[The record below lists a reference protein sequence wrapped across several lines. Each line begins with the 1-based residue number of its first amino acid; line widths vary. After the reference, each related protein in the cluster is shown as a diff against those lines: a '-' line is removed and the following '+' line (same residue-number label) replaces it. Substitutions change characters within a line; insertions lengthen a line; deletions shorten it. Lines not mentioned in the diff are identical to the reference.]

1 MKLTINKKTLFS
13 EIKSYAAITLGLIA
27 FSLGL
32 TAFLIPSD
40 IVTGGIAGLGSLI
53 YFATGIPVGVVILVA
68 NVALVLIAI
77 QQLGMGFGVKT
88 IYSILFMSLALT
100 IMQQYIKEPVVDDKF
115 MSAII
120 GAMITGASIGF
131 IFNYGGSTGGTDI
144 VAMIINKYHN
154 ISPGKIYLYSDLL
167 IITSSYFLFESIELI
182 VYGYVTVGVFSW
194 VVDLVLTGNK
204 ASMQM
209 FIFSKKS
216 DELAE
221 LISNQVKRG
230 VTIIDGKGWY
240 SKNTVPIL
248 LVVVRK
254 AESQMIFRM
263 IKEADPQAFVSVS
276 SVMGVYGEG
285 FDEIRVKKSKKK
297 SELEGAN

>member
-13 EIKSYAAITLGLIA
+13 ELKSYAAITVGLVV

-53 YFATGIPVGVVILVA
+53 YFATGIPVGVVVLVA
-68 NVALVLIAI
+68 NIGLVLLAI
-77 QQLGMGFGVKT
+77 QQLGMGFGIKT
-88 IYSILFMSLALT
+88 IYSILVMSLILT
-100 IMQQYIKEPVVDDKF
+100 VMQQYITEPVVDDKF
-115 MSAII
+115 MAAII
-120 GAMITGASIGF
+120 GAMLTGASIGF
-131 IFNYGGSTGGTDI
+131 IINYGGSTGGTDI
-144 VAMIINKYHN
+144 VAMIINKYRN
-154 ISPGKIYLYSDLL
+154 ISPGKIYLYSDILV
-167 IITSSYFLFESIELI
+167 ITSSYFLFESIELI

-221 LISNQVKRG
+221 LISNQVRRG

-254 AESQMIFRM
+254 TESHMIFRM

-276 SVMGVYGEG
+276 SVMGVFGEG
-285 FDEIRVKKSKKK
+285 FDEIKVKKSKKK
-297 SELEGAN
+297 GELGEVK